1 MTDKILSGK
10 RAVVTGA
17 SSGMGA
23 SIALRF
29 AAEGA
34 DVWAVGGGNAAAL
47 KETIAGCAASGVRAD
62 GKGYDFSDA
71 RQGGTAVREGAD
83 FLGGLDIFVNCAG
96 TRNFKPIIEVTDDE
110 IDLMFEVNT
119 KSFYFAA
126 REAARIMVP
135 QGSGHILM
143 MGSISGHRARP
154 ERSLYCG
161 TKAALELLTKS
172 LAMELGPAGL
182 RVNLLAPGLVASGSV
197 KTKME
202 EEADYRERRLKGIS
216 LGRFGK
222 PENIAATAVFLVSP
236 ANDFMNGAVVE
247 IDGASTTG

>member
-1 MTDKILSGK
+1 
-10 RAVVTGA
+10 
-17 SSGMGA
+17 
-23 SIALRF
+23 
-29 AAEGA
+29 
-34 DVWAVGGGNAAAL
+34 
-47 KETIAGCAASGVRAD
+47 
-62 GKGYDFSDA
+62 
-71 RQGGTAVREGAD
+71 
-83 FLGGLDIFVNCAG
+83 
-96 TRNFKPIIEVTDDE
+96 
-110 IDLMFEVNT
+110 
-119 KSFYFAA
+119 
-126 REAARIMVP
+126 MVP

-182 RVNLLAPGLVASGSV
+182 RVNLLAPGLVASGRV

>member
-1 MTDKILSGK
+1 MTEKVLSGK

-23 SIALRF
+23 AIALRF

-34 DVWAVGGGNAAAL
+34 DVWAVGGGNAEGL
-47 KETIAGCAASGVRAD
+47 KETIGGCASCGVRAN
-62 GKGYDFSDA
+62 GKGYDFSDS
-71 RQGGTAVREGAD
+71 RQGGEAVREGAG
-83 FLGGLDIFVNCAG
+83 FLNGLDILVNCAG
-96 TRNFKPIIEVTDDE
+96 TRNFKPIIEVEDDE
-110 IDLMFEVNT
+110 IDYMFEVNA

-126 REAARIMVP
+126 REAARIMSP

-143 MGSISGHRARP
+143 MGSISGHRARA

-161 TKAALELLTKS
+161 TKAAIELLTKS
-172 LAMELGPAGL
+172 LAKELGPVGL
-182 RVNLLAPGLVASGSV
+182 RVNCLAPGLVESGRV

-202 EEADYRERRLKGIS
+202 DEPDYTERRLKGIS

-236 ANDFMNGAVVE
+236 DNDFMNGAIVE